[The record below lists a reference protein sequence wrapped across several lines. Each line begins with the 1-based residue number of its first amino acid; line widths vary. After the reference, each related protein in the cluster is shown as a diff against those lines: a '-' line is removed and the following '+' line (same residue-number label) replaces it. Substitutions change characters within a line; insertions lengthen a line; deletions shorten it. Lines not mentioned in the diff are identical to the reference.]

1 MKEFLQVILKG
12 HPLGGAV
19 VKNLPINVGDARDV
33 GLILGLG
40 RSSGGG
46 NGNPLQY
53 SCLANPTDRGIW
65 QASPWGCKELDMTS
79 THAHTCSVF
88 AAIF

>member
-1 MKEFLQVILKG
+1 MKEFLQAILKS

-33 GLILGLG
+33 GLVPGLG

-46 NGNPLQY
+46 NGNPLHY
-53 SCLANPTDRGIW
+53 SFPGNPMDRRAWRTTVHGVPKRW
-65 QASPWGCKELDMTS
+65 T
-79 THAHTCSVF
+79 
-88 AAIF
+88 

>member
-1 MKEFLQVILKG
+1 MVR
-12 HPLGGAV
+12 
-19 VKNLPINVGDARDV
+19 NLPASAGDA
-33 GLILGLG
+33 GGEGSNPGLG

>member
-33 GLILGLG
+33 GLILG
-40 RSSGGG
+40 
-46 NGNPLQY
+46 
-53 SCLANPTDRGIW
+53 
-65 QASPWGCKELDMTS
+65 
-79 THAHTCSVF
+79 
-88 AAIF
+88 

>member
-46 NGNPLQY
+46 NGNPLHY
-53 SCLANPTDRGIW
+53 SCLDNLMDRRTCQGY
-65 QASPWGCKELDMTS
+65 SPWGCKEWDMAE
-79 THAHTCSVF
+79 HAHRPS
-88 AAIF
+88 